1 MIAAPTAH
9 VITMMPAPSHLPRQ
23 ARNATM
29 ATVPQGIT
37 KRPAPRGTATASAV
51 LRTVPKTKR
60 QPQMP
65 SEYSE
70 APTTGPN
77 PRIVARQGA
86 KIAPPKTVRTAAT
99 TRLSVRSTLAG
110 WPSVVTKPSSPGSRI
125 PPPRTRPAQTM
136 IFLPFDRLVS
146 GASVSPA
153 HAGVN
158 TALTGAPITAGV
170 NTEPSGAAI
179 AAGVNTEPS
188 GAPITAGVNG
198 ASGGSL
204 GLGSSTPAGNHEG
217 CAASCTDCA
226 ADVAALSK
234 SVGCHAWPSHQ

>member
-23 ARNATM
+23 ARNATT
-29 ATVPQGIT
+29 AIVPQGIT
-37 KRPAPRGTATASAV
+37 KRPAPRGRATASAV
-51 LRTVPKTKR
+51 LRTIPKTTR
-60 QPQMP
+60 QPAMP
-65 SEYSE
+65 SEYSD
-70 APTTGPN
+70 ASTTGPN
-77 PRIVARQGA
+77 PRMVARQGA
-86 KIAPPKTVRTAAT
+86 KNAPPKTVSTAAT
-99 TRLSVRSTLAG
+99 TRPSVRSTLAG
-110 WPSVVTKPSSPGSRI
+110 WPSVVARPSSPRSRI

-136 IFLPFDRLVS
+136 IFLPIDRLVS

-170 NTEPSGAAI
+170 NTEPSGA
-179 AAGVNTEPS
+179 
-188 GAPITAGVNG
+188 PITADVKG

-204 GLGSSTPAGNHEG
+204 GLGSSTPAGSHEG